1 MLNLSEKLL
10 LLGLHDEKGS
20 VVFSASTALP
30 YGLAGALLLDL
41 YLLKRIEFAD
51 KQITLVSAEK
61 TESDMLNEALEL
73 IAASEKEHDAKYWVK
88 RVHGKVSK
96 IQSRLA
102 EQLVAKHILARE
114 EHRFLW
120 VFNFERYPTQ
130 NEQPE
135 KALRAHLKDI
145 VLNGAQAKDEDVA
158 LLSLV
163 QACGLVTEI
172 FDRADRKLAKQR
184 IEELV
189 KEQKISKAIIQTV
202 DEVMAALMVV
212 ITATTVTTTVTS

>member
-41 YLLKRIEFAD
+41 YLLKRIDFTD
-51 KQITLVSAEK
+51 KQITLVNAEK
-61 TESDMLNEALEL
+61 TESDLLNEALEL
-73 IAASEKEHDAKYWVK
+73 ISASGKAQDAKYWVK

-102 EQLVAKHILARE
+102 EQLVFKQILAKE

-120 VFNFERYPTQ
+120 VFNYQRYPTQ

-135 KALRAHLKDI
+135 KMLRAHLKDI
-145 VLNGAQAKDEDVA
+145 VLNGTAANDDDVA

-163 QACGLVTEI
+163 QACGLVSEI
-172 FDRADRKLAKQR
+172 FDRADRKVAKQR
-184 IEELV
+184 IEQLV

-202 DEVMAALMVV
+202 DEIMAALVV
-212 ITATTVTTTVTS
+212 IMTSATVTTTVSS